1 MKMACSGGH
10 FLVVIRED
18 MKENHEKNITFS
30 WNPNLFPDGAEEK
43 SCQND
48 GGWWFCG
55 KWNSNVLLNRAKD
68 KSGRDE
74 DGWQL
79 FGKK

>member
-30 WNPNLFPDGAEEK
+30 WNPNIFHDGAEEK

-48 GGWWFCG
+48 GG
-55 KWNSNVLLNRAKD
+55 
-68 KSGRDE
+68 
-74 DGWQL
+74 
-79 FGKK
+79 